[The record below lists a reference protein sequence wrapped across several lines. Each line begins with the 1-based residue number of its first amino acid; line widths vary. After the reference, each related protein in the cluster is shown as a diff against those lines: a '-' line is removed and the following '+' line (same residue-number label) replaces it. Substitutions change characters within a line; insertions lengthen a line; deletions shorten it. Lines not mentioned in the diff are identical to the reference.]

1 MLSKTF
7 WPKRKIDRKFQRQCT
22 QIDHDFCEKYVHSM
36 CVVHKDCKLQIERTH
51 TQTQTHRHTAR
62 AVLVERVS
70 ERLCV

>member
-1 MLSKTF
+1 
-7 WPKRKIDRKFQRQCT
+7 
-22 QIDHDFCEKYVHSM
+22 M